1 MLDESSR
8 FKLVFAK
15 LQDAL
20 DEDTRKEPVKAKVEF
35 RRTGEVS
42 CEELDEI
49 DKLRRIVL
57 EATVPEPM
65 SFTTT

>member
-1 MLDESSR
+1 MDESYR

-15 LQDAL
+15 LHEVL
-20 DEDTRKEPVKAKVEF
+20 DEDTRKEPVKSKVEI

-42 CEELDEI
+42 REELDEI

-57 EATVPEPM
+57 EATGPEPM

>member
-1 MLDESSR
+1 MDESNR
-8 FKLVFAK
+8 FKLVFTK
-15 LQDAL
+15 LQEVL
-20 DEDTRKEPVKAKVEF
+20 DEDTPKEPVKSKVEI

-42 CEELDEI
+42 HEDLDEI

-57 EATVPEPM
+57 EATEPEPM

>member
-1 MLDESSR
+1 MDESYR

-15 LQDAL
+15 LQEVL
-20 DEDTRKEPVKAKVEF
+20 DGDTRKEPVKSKVEI

-42 CEELDEI
+42 REELDEI